1 MTLSLSLVCTFG
13 FSSATGSSNN
23 TDTCTIGHPLQGS
36 LFVPLCLV
44 GRSSPPGLVVIEV
57 RFSQQF
63 FGILVVMVSA
73 VSTAT
78 AMHSDQQL
86 RPHCFFQ
93 PNGAGA
99 SALSGSVAHHL
110 RPLETCLFHQRPTR
124 DQTPVS
130 VDIVVH
136 LYTLVQDFVSNEDQL
151 SHQNVQAHS
160 GRWKTSHRDAYLTV
174 EVPTPRSQRTKNVY
188 VCTACDQT
196 CGLLR

>member
-13 FSSATGSSNN
+13 FSLATGSSNN

-44 GRSSPPGLVVIEV
+44 GRCSPPGLVVID
-57 RFSQQF
+57 RSTLFSIF
-63 FGILVVMVSA
+63 FFCILVIMVSA

-93 PNGAGA
+93 PSGAGV

-151 SHQNVQAHS
+151 SHQNM
-160 GRWKTSHRDAYLTV
+160 
-174 EVPTPRSQRTKNVY
+174 
-188 VCTACDQT
+188 
-196 CGLLR
+196 